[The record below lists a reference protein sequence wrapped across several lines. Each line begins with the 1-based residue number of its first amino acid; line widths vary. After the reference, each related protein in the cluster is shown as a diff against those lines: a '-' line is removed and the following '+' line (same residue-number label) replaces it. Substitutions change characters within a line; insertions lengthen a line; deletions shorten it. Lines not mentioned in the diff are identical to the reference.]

1 MFFHEK
7 ELLKI
12 GIGDVR
18 LPSLASAWPC
28 PIRQLERANPSAA
41 CRLEEGL
48 EETFTVHRLGV
59 GDLLRRTLSTT
70 DEMKSAPTESTLFLL
85 DKF

>member
-1 MFFHEK
+1 
-7 ELLKI
+7 
-12 GIGDVR
+12 
-18 LPSLASAWPC
+18 
-28 PIRQLERANPSAA
+28 
-41 CRLEEGL
+41 LEEGL